1 MKITCFS
8 LGQMRANCYLLI
20 RGNNCLIIDPGDEAD
35 FILEQLQRQKLTPLG
50 IVATHGHFDHLMAV
64 GEIQA
69 SFKIPLFISQ
79 KDLFLLKHLSDT
91 AKYFLGYDPSVLPVK
106 NIEYLE
112 NGKLKILNFK
122 FEIIGTPGHTP
133 GSCSLYFKNE
143 EVLFTGDTLFKQGI
157 GRYDFSYSSK
167 IDLKTS
173 LKTILSLPKKIVVY
187 PGHGDKTTI
196 KDEKHS
202 LQCFK
207 TL

>member
-35 FILEQLQRQKLTPLG
+35 FILEQLQKQKLTPLG